1 MDVIKTSLII
11 AIAITA
17 YYLLMQWPQE
27 PLNQISENYNSNN
40 EIPINDSEYL
50 QTKPASSLNDSPSLS
65 AMSRIGEATED
76 NIDEPKGEIFT
87 IENEDIFLEVDA
99 TSGKIFRSMFKD
111 IKVSL
116 GSESPLPLL
125 GADGK
130 NSYFANSGFIN
141 EEENSYIYPNFT
153 NSFSTS
159 NNDGS
164 TTFTLTGENDGLFTT
179 KEITLARSGYELS
192 LIHI

>member
-27 PLNQISENYNSNN
+27 PLNQISENYNTNN
-40 EIPINDSEYL
+40 GIPVNDSEYL
-50 QTKPASSLNDSPSLS
+50 QSKPDSSISDSPSLS
-65 AMSRIGEATED
+65 AMSKIGTTKKA
-76 NIDEPKGEIFT
+76 NIDEPEGVIFT
-87 IENEDIFLEVDA
+87 IENEVILLEVGA

-130 NSYFANSGFIN
+130 NSYFANSGF
-141 EEENSYIYPNFT
+141 
-153 NSFSTS
+153 
-159 NNDGS
+159 
-164 TTFTLTGENDGLFTT
+164 
-179 KEITLARSGYELS
+179 LS